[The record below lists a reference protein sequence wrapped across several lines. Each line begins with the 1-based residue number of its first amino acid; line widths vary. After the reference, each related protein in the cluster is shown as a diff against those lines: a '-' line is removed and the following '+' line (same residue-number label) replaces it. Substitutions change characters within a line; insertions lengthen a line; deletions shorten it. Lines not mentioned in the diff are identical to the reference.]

1 MNKFSKNLLVAIIT
15 GLVMSK
21 LWLVS
26 ESTVIFV
33 FGTLFVQLWLH
44 IMQNKKVTVEMRSS
58 KLEKF
63 AKDMEKF
70 KK

>member
-63 AKDMEKF
+63 AKEMEKF

>member
-21 LWLVS
+21 IWLVS

-63 AKDMEKF
+63 AKEMEKF

>member
-21 LWLVS
+21 IWLVS

-44 IMQNKKVTVEMRSS
+44 IMQNKKVTVEMTMDEVNAALG
-58 KLEKF
+58 KNVKIKE
-63 AKDMEKF
+63 
-70 KK
+70 

>member
-44 IMQNKKVTVEMRSS
+44 IMQNKKITVEMRSS

-63 AKDMEKF
+63 AKEMEKF

>member
-33 FGTLFVQLWLH
+33 FGTLFIQLWLH

-63 AKDMEKF
+63 AKEMEKF